1 MSQVDYKMAKS
12 RIDEISSM
20 LVRGNQRSKNVA
32 RIISSLTYIMFNEN
46 REKIKSVLD
55 KIVPIYDELYRI
67 HNQLYYKLGG
77 TGSGENVEAPVETA
91 VDIMNLRGID
101 LEGYNTLQQ
110 DAINIGNIALRT
122 QDPGMEIFNIFIWTG
137 LVSVHNEKLQNK
149 LVKIIL
155 QFDTRLS

>member
-1 MSQVDYKMAKS
+1 MAKS

-32 RIISSLTYIMFNEN
+32 RIISSLTYIMFNESPKKVQEVS
-46 REKIKSVLD
+46 EKIS
-55 KIVPIYDELYRI
+55 PIYDELYRI
-67 HNQLYYKLGG
+67 HNRLYTKLGG
-77 TGSGENVEAPVETA
+77 VKGSGENVEAPVETA

-122 QDPGMEIFNIFIWTG
+122 QDPGIEIFNSFIWAG
-137 LVSVHNEKLQNK
+137 LVSVHNEELQNK
-149 LVKIIL
+149 LIKIIL